1 MAYVW
6 YTVGFDSRQNLK
18 LSKKQRIRATG
29 GGAGGLRKF
38 STRRPPIC
46 GAILEIAKIQHSF
59 QTGIAVVY
67 DRIRIVYERL
77 SNSALG

>member
-46 GAILEIAKIQHSF
+46 GAILEIAKIQHSGKPETRAPRA
-59 QTGIAVVY
+59 QLE
-67 DRIRIVYERL
+67 IRVER
-77 SNSALG
+77 AAA